1 MSSSLLS
8 SLNLSSHLSF
18 VHYNVQSIVPK
29 LDLLST
35 ELFDFDILS
44 FSETWLN
51 PSVSLNDLHIQSFN
65 KPERKD
71 RVGDSHGGVLVYVK
85 DNIHYRRR
93 HDLEIL
99 GLENIWIE
107 LSFKHKRVLF
117 GLFYRPP
124 NSDQLY
130 YNSLEDSIHLAIDT
144 GIDDV
149 IITGDLNFNMSNPQS
164 ARKIQSLS
172 EQFSLHQCISEPTH
186 FTEHSS
192 SLIDILLLTKPNHLI
207 LSGVGDPFLQQDVR
221 YHCPIYGIF
230 NFAKPK
236 QKSYTRHIWKYEQ
249 GDYVTL
255 KHLANTFDWTSLKHE
270 DINIY
275 SANITEKILEI
286 SKLCIPNK
294 IIRIRPSEPTWMN
307 SSIKKLIRKR
317 KRAFRKAKRSQSP
330 AHWAK
335 FKQIRNDVVTA
346 IRQSKKS
353 LLDNLANKL
362 KNNTLTSRDWWT
374 TLKSFI
380 SPDNKS
386 SIPPLDQD
394 GTIYSEDFD
403 KANVLNDFFC
413 EQTMLNDEN
422 VSLPELPLFDGVV
435 LSIVI

>member
-1 MSSSLLS
+1 MRVFFLYESAEKVLSYARLNCAVFNYFYMSLGQVR
-8 SLNLSSHLSF
+8 HT
-18 VHYNVQSIVPK
+18 IVVSRDRTHK

-144 GIDDV
+144 EIDNV
-149 IITGDLNFNMSNPQS
+149 IITGNLNFNMSNPQS

-172 EQFSLHQCISEPTH
+172 EQFSLRQCISEPTH

-255 KHLANTFDWTSLKHE
+255 KHMANTFDWTSLKHE

-286 SKLCIPNK
+286 SKFCIPNK
-294 IIRIRPSEPTWMN
+294 IIRIRPSEPTLMN
-307 SSIKKLIRKR
+307 S
-317 KRAFRKAKRSQSP
+317 
-330 AHWAK
+330 
-335 FKQIRNDVVTA
+335 
-346 IRQSKKS
+346 
-353 LLDNLANKL
+353 
-362 KNNTLTSRDWWT
+362 
-374 TLKSFI
+374 
-380 SPDNKS
+380 
-386 SIPPLDQD
+386 
-394 GTIYSEDFD
+394 
-403 KANVLNDFFC
+403 
-413 EQTMLNDEN
+413 
-422 VSLPELPLFDGVV
+422 
-435 LSIVI
+435 